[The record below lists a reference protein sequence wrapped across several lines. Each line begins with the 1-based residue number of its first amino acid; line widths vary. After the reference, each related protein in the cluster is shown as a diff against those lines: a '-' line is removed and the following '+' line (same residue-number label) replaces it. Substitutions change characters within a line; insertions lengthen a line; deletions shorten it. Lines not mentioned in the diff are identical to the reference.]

1 MTAVPPGR
9 YAAEA
14 MLWTLAE
21 EFPGWEIVLSPLGMW
36 DAAWHSPDRHDSH
49 YVMAHTAGQLAGKL
63 RNIIAADES

>member
-1 MTAVPPGR
+1 MIPAQR

-14 MLWTLAE
+14 MQWALAE

-36 DAAWHSPDRHDSH
+36 DAAWHSADRHDSH

-63 RNIIAADES
+63 RNITRAGGS